1 MITVRLTGKEVE
13 DQDDPKNNHRKVGT
27 SQRPVL
33 EGHQSEMGL
42 QVSFQSYGNFFHICV
57 YTILT
62 IPIKVLQRVGRKL
75 GKHPIRL
82 FM

>member
-13 DQDDPKNNHRKVGT
+13 DQDRPITIEEVGT

-42 QVSFQSYGNFFHICV
+42 QVSFSNPMGIFFFHICL
-57 YTILT
+57 YI
-62 IPIKVLQRVGRKL
+62 
-75 GKHPIRL
+75 
-82 FM
+82 